1 MVFLLILCW
10 QTYPDVAKAST
21 HNICT
26 LYIDPLLLFISAWS
40 QSWLHFV
47 VLLPPTKNFC
57 ITPCLPILVELI
69 GLVNSAMIF
78 LSQVIL
84 LRWLTYL
91 LGSQTLILT
100 VLLFWKCLFFLTL
113 VFLKL
118 GSGEFRRNA
127 SNLFNKGKY
136 AIPPLFNGQEILS
149 SASDKVKLFAENF
162 SKNSDLDGLGI
173 SLRVLSSRTNLKLH
187 ISLTPKVVKKDH
199 NESWYF
205 KGIWSLLYCNC
216 GSKGLWVRTFVH
228 TSSTLQ

>member
-40 QSWLHFV
+40 QSWSHFV

-69 GLVNSAMIF
+69 DLVNSVMIV
-78 LSQVIL
+78 LSQVTL

-100 VLLFWKCLFFLTL
+100 VLLFWRYLFFLTL

-118 GSGEFRRNA
+118 GPDEFLGNA
-127 SNLFNKGKY
+127 SNLLNKGKS
-136 AIPPLFNGQEILS
+136 AIPPLFNGREVLS
-149 SASDKVKLFAENF
+149 SASDKAKLFAENF
-162 SKNSDLDGLGI
+162 SKNSDLDNSSI
-173 SLRVLSSRTNLKLH
+173 SLHVFPFRTNLKLH
-187 ISLTPKVVKKDH
+187 
-199 NESWYF
+199 
-205 KGIWSLLYCNC
+205 KGIWSWLYCSS
-216 GSKGLWVRTFVH
+216 GSKELRVRTFVH

>member
-1 MVFLLILCW
+1 MGLIAVVIALYCTTATHQKFLYYPML
-10 QTYPDVAKAST
+10 TYSGGT
-21 HNICT
+21 
-26 LYIDPLLLFISAWS
+26 YRSGELFYSG
-40 QSWLHFV
+40 
-47 VLLPPTKNFC
+47 VLF
-57 ITPCLPILVELI
+57 
-69 GLVNSAMIF
+69 
-78 LSQVIL
+78 QVTL

-136 AIPPLFNGQEILS
+136 AIPPLFNGQEMLS

-173 SLRVLSSRTNLKLH
+173 SLRVFSSRTNLKLH

-199 NESWYF
+199 NES
-205 KGIWSLLYCNC
+205 
-216 GSKGLWVRTFVH
+216 
-228 TSSTLQ
+228 